1 MGMCLR
7 ISVDITGTRRK
18 WKRSE
23 HEGANEM
30 WEKMKTEKEVEKNE
44 KDGKMIKMEK

>member
-18 WKRSE
+18 WKRGWD
-23 HEGANEM
+23 EGVNEM
-30 WEKMKTEKEVEKNE
+30 WEKMNTETEVEESE
-44 KDGKMIKMEK
+44 KDGKMIKM